1 VRRLD
6 AGKATSM
13 ATMLKAR
20 RIQCEIG
27 FLLYPSIVMC
37 FKLRILSHNEFE
49 GFDDPSSIVVSDNN
63 QGTWET

>member
-1 VRRLD
+1 
-6 AGKATSM
+6 
-13 ATMLKAR
+13 MLKAR

-49 GFDDPSSIVVSDNN
+49 GFDDPSSIIVSDNN